1 MIKKG
6 DTVYVRTGKYRKQTG
21 RVLNVDRKKNMI
33 LVEGINQCKKHQR
46 PSQKQP
52 KGGIVTIELPVH
64 MSNVALVVQTDE
76 GQRPTRIKKKTI
88 DEGGRK
94 IKVRVSCLTG
104 EQL

>member
-6 DTVYVRTGKYRKQTG
+6 DTVYVRTGSYRGQTG
-21 RVLNVDRKKNMI
+21 RVLRVDRKKNMI
-33 LVEGINQCKKHQR
+33 LVEGINQRKKHQR
-46 PSQKQP
+46 PTQKQP
-52 KGGIVTIELPVH
+52 KGGVVTIEQPVH

-76 GQRPTRIKKKTI
+76 GPRPTRIKKKTI

-94 IKVRVSCLTG
+94 VKVRVSCLTG

>member
-6 DTVYVRTGKYRKQTG
+6 DTVYVRTGSSRGQTG
-21 RVLNVDRKKNMI
+21 RVLRVDRKKNKI
-33 LVEGINQCKKHQR
+33 LIEGVNQCKKHQR

-52 KGGIVTIELPVH
+52 QGGIVTIEMPVH

-76 GQRPTRIKKKTI
+76 GPRPTRIKKKTI
-88 DEGGRK
+88 DEGGHK
-94 IKVRVSCLTG
+94 VKVRVSCLTG

>member
-6 DTVYVRTGKYRKQTG
+6 DTVYVRTGSYKGKTG
-21 RVLNVDRKKNMI
+21 RVLNVDRKKNRI
-33 LVEGINQCKKHQR
+33 LVEGINERKKHQR

-52 KGGIVTIELPVH
+52 KGGIVTIEQPIHL
-64 MSNVALVVQTDE
+64 SNVALVVQTDA
-76 GQRPTRIKKKTI
+76 GQRPTRVKKKTI

-94 IKVRVSCLTG
+94 VKVRVSCLTG